1 MSKLGMWNRAAEI
14 AAQAPPERNRYVD
27 LLRALSISAV
37 VFGHWLMAA
46 PYLDTSVDAS
56 ANHGAPAIQ
65 HLLDIQPWSRWLT
78 WLLQVMPVF
87 FFVGGFSNGVSWDG
101 AQRKGQTYTAWLEA
115 RMRRL
120 LGPVVPLVFLWAALG
135 IVAYFFNIHPE
146 MIRIGSQ
153 VALVPVWFLAIY
165 FVIVML
171 VPITREAWRRFGFY
185 SIAAPMMLAVVGDLV
200 YFNTSHQWFG
210 WFNYLFVWSAMH
222 QFGYAWQQE
231 RMGSDLGCFIMGVL
245 GVLLLIALTHFGPY
259 PLSLVGVP
267 SQELSNTTPPKL
279 PLMALGIAQIGFLL
293 ALERPMRRWL
303 DKAKVWTM
311 TVLVNGLIMPIFLW
325 HSTVMML
332 LIGACFWLFP
342 LVLLPLPGS
351 IEWWTHRP
359 LWVMVFMTIMLIA
372 LPLFLKLEKII
383 TGSARTDV
391 SSWRLGMAAIC
402 LCLGLA
408 MLAGNGVTGNG
419 PFGLNWL
426 ACSLPILGGFIALF
440 RFPSSS

>member
-1 MSKLGMWNRAAEI
+1 MSKLGMWAKATDI
-14 AAQAPPERNRYVD
+14 AKQAPPERNRYVD

-46 PYLDTSVDAS
+46 PYLDTTAS
-56 ANHGAPAIQ
+56 ASADAGTPAIQ

-101 AQRKGQTYTAWLEA
+101 AQRKGQTYTTWLEA

-120 LGPVVPLVFLWAALG
+120 LGPVVPLVFLWGVLAIIGYLC
-135 IVAYFFNIHPE
+135 NIHPE

-153 VALVPVWFLAIY
+153 IALVPVWFLAIY

-171 VPITREAWRRFGFY
+171 VPITRQAWHRFGFL
-185 SIAAPMMLAVVGDLV
+185 SIAIPMLLAVVGDLV
-200 YFNTSHQWFG
+200 YFNTSYQWFG
-210 WFNYLFVWSAMH
+210 WFNYLFIWSAMH

-231 RMGSDLGCFIMGVL
+231 RMGSAVTCLLMAGLG
-245 GVLLLIALTHFGPY
+245 LLSLIVLTHFGPY

-279 PLMALGIAQIGFLL
+279 PLLALGVTQIGLLL
-293 ALERPMRRWL
+293 AIETPMRRWL
-303 DKAKVWTM
+303 AKAKVWTA

-332 LIGACFWLFP
+332 LIGACFLLLP
-342 LVLLPLPGS
+342 MVLLPLPGTMQ
-351 IEWWTHRP
+351 WWSHRP
-359 LWVMVFMTIMLIA
+359 LWVAVFMIVMLVV
-372 LPLFLKLEKII
+372 LPLCLKLEKIV
-383 TGSARTDV
+383 TGTPRTNV
-391 SSWRLGMAAIC
+391 SSWRLAVGAIC

-408 MLAGNGVTGNG
+408 MLAANGVIGDG
-419 PFGLNWL
+419 VLGLNWL
-426 ACSLPILGGFIALF
+426 ACSLPLVGGFVALF
-440 RFPSSS
+440 RLPSK